1 MSQKNRTELRKKDF
15 LVVRQTK
22 NQNIAK
28 VITPQTFQVGLNDDE
43 FKKSLIVK
51 GGAQISG
58 AASAGSLEVTG
69 NTTLKGRLLNNSGT
83 PFIAGSG
90 NVTVTENAS
99 GGVTISAT
107 LGTGATLSQATNGG
121 IQPFSYDGSS
131 PATVEVDL
139 FSATGLE
146 LTSLGLAIDPSQ
158 ANELSATPAVDDYLL
173 IHDTSDTAA
182 SRNVKKISVSNLMN
196 AASSL
201 STLGNPQRS

>member
-58 AASAGSLEVTG
+58 AASVGSIDVSGAATVTG
-69 NTTLKGRLLNNSGT
+69 NATIKGRLLSSAGT
-83 PFIAGSG
+83 PFIAGAG
-90 NVTVTENAS
+90 GVTVTENAN

-107 LGTGATLSQATNGG
+107 LGTGAALTGGASGG
-121 IQPFSYDGSS
+121 ITAFSYDGSQ
-131 PATVEVDL
+131 AKTVSIDL
-139 FSATGLE
+139 YTNTGLE
-146 LTSLGLAIDPSQ
+146 IHYTNIQYNTTSTVTHHQIYDIIQNNIMYSP
-158 ANELSATPAVDDYLL
+158 
-173 IHDTSDTAA
+173 
-182 SRNVKKISVSNLMN
+182 
-196 AASSL
+196 
-201 STLGNPQRS
+201 